1 LTEEPIEV
9 PIEDAIDLHTFR
21 PQEVKGLVEEYL
33 FQAVNKG
40 FKQVRIIHGRGVGV
54 QREIVQR
61 ILGRHPDV
69 ITFEDA
75 PDRGATVV
83 YLKHR
88 A

>member
-9 PIEDAIDLHTFR
+9 PIEDSIDLHTFR
-21 PQEVKGLVEEYL
+21 PREVNSVVEEYL
-33 FQAVNKG
+33 FQAVNRG
-40 FKQVRIIHGRGVGV
+40 FKLVRIIHGRGVGV

-61 ILGRHPDV
+61 LLSRHPDV
-69 ITFEDA
+69 IAFEDA

-88 A
+88 T